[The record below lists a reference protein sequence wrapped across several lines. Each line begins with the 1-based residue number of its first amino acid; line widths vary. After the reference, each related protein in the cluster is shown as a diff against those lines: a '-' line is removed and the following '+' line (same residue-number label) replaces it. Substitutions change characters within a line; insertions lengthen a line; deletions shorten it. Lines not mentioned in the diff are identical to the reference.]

1 MPAAHKTI
9 NGAALRAWRLARG
22 LKFRHVEERLAQL
35 GGATAG
41 RSHLCNIE
49 KGRRDANEALIGAL
63 ATVLDVPVAAL
74 RYGTTG
80 EVASDPAA

>member
-1 MPAAHKTI
+1 MSAANKTI

-49 KGRRDANEALIGAL
+49 KGRRDANPALIEAL
-63 ATVLDVPVAAL
+63 ATVLNVPVAAL
-74 RYGTTG
+74 RYGTAN
-80 EVASDPAA
+80 EVPRDSAA